1 MQQCVNKQRVNRD
14 KGLIFVEHFQIT
26 IDFIGR
32 MRIGIYNN
40 FGPQEEELKI
50 PPYNLT
56 KYKLGL
62 LLLDKFYTKKY
73 VRGKY
78 QRFF

>member
-32 MRIGIYNN
+32 TRVGIYNN
-40 FGPQEEELKI
+40 FGPQEEELEI
-50 PPYNLT
+50 PPNNLT
-56 KYKLGL
+56 YDKLDL
-62 LLLDKFYTKKY
+62 IPLDKFYTRNY
-73 VRGKY
+73 VRS
-78 QRFF
+78 